1 MAEEI
6 NLDGIET
13 LQSSN
18 FGPGIELLMNDK
30 KKESSSNNES
40 IDIEDLDVLEKDL
53 NEFSEAKID
62 VSLPDTINL
71 NSEPIQAPPHITFD
85 KEPTI
90 KIGESTADS
99 FGSKDKTW
107 DGYGQFNEIPMNP
120 DVAVP
125 SEPKLSREETLKEKV
140 KYLRKLELLEKK
152 GAELSKKYSMDSS
165 LDEMKGEYELVMG
178 EKEKENSIKFQGNM
192 LSALINGVEFLN
204 NKFDPFDINLDGWGE
219 QFQENV
225 SDYDEIFGELHE
237 KYKSKAKMAPELK
250 LLFQLGASG
259 MMIHMSNTMF
269 KSSLPGMD
277 DIMRQNPD
285 LMNQF
290 NQAALNS
297 MGKTNP
303 GFTGF
308 VNNMMNKEPSVV
320 DTGPPPEPINTQGPG
335 SMAPPNR
342 PGYRESN
349 TFNSRPDLYASRGVD
364 ITDNFGNPD
373 QPQKSRR
380 REMKGPE
387 NIDSI
392 LSGLKE
398 KEKMPENIVV
408 SKQQDDDNLSVV
420 SITEL
425 KEMKEN
431 ATGPKRRG
439 RKPRSERNTVSLDI

>member
-6 NLDGIET
+6 NLDSISN

-30 KKESSSNNES
+30 SKKDSNKES
-40 IDIEDLDVLEKDL
+40 IDIEDLDLLEKDL
-53 NEFSEAKID
+53 NEFADLKID
-62 VSLPDTINL
+62 VNIPDSINL
-71 NSEPIQAPPHITFD
+71 NSGSTHAPPHISFD

-125 SEPKLSREETLKEKV
+125 SEPKLSREDTLREKV
-140 KYLRKLELLEKK
+140 KYIRKLELLEKK

-178 EKEKENSIKFQGNM
+178 EKERDNSVKFQGNM

-204 NKFDPFDINLDGWGE
+204 NKFDPFDINIDGWGE
-219 QFQENV
+219 QFQENIT
-225 SDYDEIFGELHE
+225 DYDEIFGELHE

-259 MMIHMSNTMF
+259 MMVHMSNTMF

-320 DTGPPPEPINTQGPG
+320 DTGPPPEAINTQGPG
-335 SMAPPNR
+335 SMGPPNR

-349 TFNSRPDLYASRGVD
+349 SFNSRPDLSASRGVD
-364 ITDNFGNPD
+364 ITDTFGNPN
-373 QPQKSRR
+373 QQQRSGR

-398 KEKMPENIVV
+398 KEKRPENIVV

-431 ATGPKRRG
+431 ATAPKRRG
-439 RKPRSERNTVSLDI
+439 RKPRSEKNTVSLDI